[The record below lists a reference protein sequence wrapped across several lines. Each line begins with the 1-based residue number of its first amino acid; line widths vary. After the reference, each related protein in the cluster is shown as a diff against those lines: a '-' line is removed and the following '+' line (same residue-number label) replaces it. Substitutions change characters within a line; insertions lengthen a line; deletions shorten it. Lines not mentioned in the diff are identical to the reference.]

1 MGDRVKV
8 KFLLDFDDDIKLEYN
23 YIGFIVDVN
32 ERWRAPG
39 VQSSYLIE
47 YKVKDTNNKNVSSGG
62 WYEPKDIIPYSIE
75 EERED
80 KLNSILNG

>member
-8 KFLLDFDDDIKLEYN
+8 KFLLDFDDDIKLEYD
-23 YIGFIVDVN
+23 YIGFITDVN

-47 YKVKDTNNKNVSSGG
+47 YKVKCINNVSSG
-62 WYEPKDIIPYSIE
+62 WYEPKDIIPYSVE
-75 EERED
+75 DEREE
-80 KLNSILNG
+80 KLNNILNG